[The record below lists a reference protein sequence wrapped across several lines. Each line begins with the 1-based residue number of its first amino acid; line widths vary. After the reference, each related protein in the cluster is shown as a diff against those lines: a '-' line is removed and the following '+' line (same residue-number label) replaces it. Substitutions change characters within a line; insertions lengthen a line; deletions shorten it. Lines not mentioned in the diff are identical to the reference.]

1 MRAEQP
7 VIFWTLILVVALAPL
22 PFAAVYAWS
31 WSLLACIVGGL
42 VAAWSVRVI
51 VGVQKAAFGLR
62 ATWPFLLP
70 FAAVAGW
77 IALQSVPW
85 TPAAWH
91 HPLWDSAARALEVP
105 LTGRISLNP
114 DETLSAL
121 TRLLAYGGIFWL
133 ALQYARRT
141 QRAEQIFYAIIAAG
155 VIYGML
161 GLVQSWFGWRSRLG
175 LPGAGDGWAIGGGA
189 APDHAFATYVSL
201 ALICIS
207 SFILSAGAPSPR
219 RLNLRDFTRRLVD
232 GSGASWRLLGVW
244 LLLLAMVPSFG
255 SREDTLSLW
264 LALAVL
270 AVLALAGKLARWP
283 RVIVFAVASVLVVIS
298 VGYVKQSL
306 GLAPVAQGGI
316 AADQLERLHALT
328 RDALGDAPLLGS
340 GAGTF
345 EEVFRFYRTSEFE
358 AAVTHARSGYHEAVL
373 ELGLVAGGALFLLFA
388 TFGLLTAAGALRRQ
402 RDSAYAAAGLA
413 ATVLVAAHAAFDY
426 SLKVPAIA
434 ATYCLLIGAACAQ
447 SWSSRREDD
456 TW

>member
-7 VIFWTLILVVALAPL
+7 VIFWTLILAVILAPL
-22 PFAAVYAWS
+22 PFASVYTWS
-31 WSLLACIVGGL
+31 WSLLASVVGAL

-51 VGVQKAAFGLR
+51 VGAQKAAFGLR

-70 FAAVAGW
+70 FGVVAGW
-77 IALQSVPW
+77 TVLQIVPW
-85 TPAAWH
+85 TPAGWH
-91 HPLWDSAARALEVP
+91 HPLWDSAARALRTP
-105 LTGRISLNP
+105 LAGRISLNP

-133 ALQYARRT
+133 GLQYARRT
-141 QRAEQIFYAIIAAG
+141 LRAEQIFHAIIAAG
-155 VIYGML
+155 VVYGVF
-161 GLVQSWFGWRSRLG
+161 GLVQRWFGWESRLG
-175 LPGAGDGWAIGGGA
+175 LPGAGDGWATGGGA
-189 APDHAFATYVSL
+189 APDHPFATYVSL

-207 SFILSAGAPSPR
+207 SFILSAGAPTPR
-219 RLNLRDFTRRLVD
+219 RFNPTEFLRRLVD
-232 GSGASWRLLGVW
+232 GSAASWRLLTIW

-264 LALAVL
+264 LALGSL
-270 AVLALAGKLARWP
+270 AFLALAGKLARWP
-283 RVIVFAVASVLVVIS
+283 RVLVFALASVLVVAAVSSLKGLLGADPSMQADVS
-298 VGYVKQSL
+298 VEQ
-306 GLAPVAQGGI
+306 I
-316 AADQLERLHALT
+316 ERLRSLT
-328 RDALGDAPLLGS
+328 RAAMADAPILGT

-345 EEVFRFYRTSEFE
+345 EEVFRFYRTGEFQ
-358 AAVTHARSGYHEAVL
+358 ANATHAASSYQEALL
-373 ELGLVAGGALFLLFA
+373 ELGVVAGGALFLLFA
-388 TFGLLTAAGALRRQ
+388 GFAILTGAGALRRQ
-402 RDSAYAAAGLA
+402 RDSAYAAAGFA